1 MTNNNSI
8 YTILIIKYKQEA
20 MNSWFKTKSLGG
32 DKLPVTTQLWIL
44 PSTTMTTNND
54 IIKKKIGLMSK
65 ATALHVFLASL

>member
-8 YTILIIKYKQEA
+8 YTILVIKYKQEA

-54 IIKKKIGLMSK
+54 IIKKKLV
-65 ATALHVFLASL
+65 L